1 MTGSRNPYQKSS
13 GGLSGRAVCALILC
27 ILLPPIGLIY
37 MWRLGVFRNRGRIIL
52 SAIACV
58 EMMFILGSGMFGLIS
73 WGSMPPTVEPVPAA
87 AVAVTAHPDDDTIN
101 ALSNIDDIIAM
112 NMGAELNATLEPGA
126 TPILTQA
133 EMLAQQEEVLSMTV
147 YSVHRGAKYYHVS
160 TVCGTQSNGRELTI
174 RQAISENMGA
184 CPNCDPPV
192 P

>member
-1 MTGSRNPYQKSS
+1 MTGSRNPYQKST

-27 ILLPPIGLIY
+27 ILMPPIGLIY
-37 MWRLGVFRNRGRIIL
+37 MWRLGVFRNRGRIIM
-52 SAIACV
+52 SAIACI
-58 EMMFILGSGMFGLIS
+58 EMMFIIGGGMFGLIE
-73 WGSMPPTVEPVPAA
+73 WRSMPPTVEPVPAA
-87 AVAVTAHPDDDTIN
+87 AVAVTAHPDDETIN